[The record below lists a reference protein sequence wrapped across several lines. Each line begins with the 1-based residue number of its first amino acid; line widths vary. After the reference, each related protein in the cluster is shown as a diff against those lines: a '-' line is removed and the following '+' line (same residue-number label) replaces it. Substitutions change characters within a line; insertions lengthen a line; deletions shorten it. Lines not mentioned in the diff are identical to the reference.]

1 MLERS
6 FRETQKARRH
16 LLWECGCVRVRGE
29 GREEVWLCFGDRQ
42 QGRIAI
48 ISATGDQL
56 HMKVLENDVS
66 CARLELHGL

>member
-1 MLERS
+1 M
-6 FRETQKARRH
+6 
-16 LLWECGCVRVRGE
+16 RVGGE